1 MKKFLLL
8 LLVIG
13 LGILGAYY
21 YITLSMVN
29 VADDFFQA
37 VKNKNIVQAEKYLSK
52 DFKKNTTREQLAEYL
67 VGYRLNDY
75 KELKWGYKRVLDLN
89 RSNFGKN
96 GSLEG
101 TIVTKD
107 DVSSVIKL
115 QFKQE
120 AGVWKLFTLE
130 KVLTKEEIL
139 KQKLLK
145 EYTTLARIT
154 LHTLG
159 TAVKENNMTVLYE
172 NISKLWQKET
182 SVEKLTK
189 TYGVFVEKKV
199 NFLPLDKFSPALTKA
214 NIAKNGV
221 LTLGGYYRLDKKNTM
236 FFNYTYVPENKIW
249 KLAGLT
255 VQFK

>member
-8 LLVIG
+8 LTVIG
-13 LGILGAYY
+13 LGIFGAYY
-21 YITLSMVN
+21 YVTLTMVN

-37 VKNKNIVQAEKYLSK
+37 VKTNNMVEAEKYLSK
-52 DFKKNTTREQLAEYL
+52 GFKKNTTRAQLEQYL
-67 VGYRLNDY
+67 VGYKLNDY

-89 RSNFGKN
+89 TSNFGKN

-101 TIVTKD
+101 TVVTKD
-107 DVSSVIKL
+107 NVSSVLKL
-115 QFKQE
+115 TFKQE
-120 AGVWKLFTLE
+120 SGRWKIFTLE
-130 KVLTKEEIL
+130 KVLTKEEIV

-145 EYTTLARIT
+145 QYTTLARLT

-159 TAVKENNMTVLYE
+159 QAVKENNMTVLYS

-189 TYGVFVEKKV
+189 TYGVFAEKKV
-199 NFLPLDKFSPALTKA
+199 NFLPLDKFAPALTKA

-221 LTLGGYYRLDKKNTM
+221 LTLAGYYRLDKKRSLL
-236 FFNYTYVPENKIW
+236 FNYTYVPENKVW